1 MRYQTI
7 TEENFTVIHDT
18 ATGLYWEG
26 KSQEADSEQFCR
38 RQMDWAEFSFDY
50 IDNLNEEN
58 FGGFDDWRVPTKHEL
73 RSLVNYNTINPAFPQ
88 DVFTNL
94 LPEDYW
100 CGNSYGLREDCG
112 WVLNLGLGAATAKH
126 KSALS
131 YGVAVRGEQLPA
143 ASKRFVDNGD
153 GTITDNFLHLMW
165 IKEDTERKSYV
176 AIQEML
182 KHYEFAGYSDWRL
195 PTMHELNSIFD
206 EDFTGGSWFYDE
218 FFKHDK
224 NKPPIMQ
231 HLASN
236 LFENTYVW
244 VTNFNFGY
252 DGYYAEKTMPL
263 PYRLVRDICP
273 CDTKFQMPSS
283 GQTETFNG
291 AGKVIGI
298 HLERG
303 KTSSGETKNYI
314 IDFQTGLYYEKPATQ
329 KKYTFDE
336 VQEHIQ
342 QLNANV
348 YGGKSNWRLPTID
361 ELRFIVDY
369 SKKSPAVFKFMEP
382 YINPDFY
389 WSSEALSA
397 ERAWAIYFGYG
408 CSVPLVRSQACFC
421 IAVSGGSNNLAD
433 HSPQR
438 YKVEDGTFTDTYT
451 GLMWLREELPLMTA
465 CEAEEFLARETL
477 AGYNDWHMPEMKELS
492 TLFNRQSSDK
502 QYLDKNLFPHIYD
515 QPNMFVMARETFN
528 GMFNWGINRNFGY
541 DGYYADRLNGKYI
554 IKPVRRA

>member
-1 MRYQTI
+1 MRYQII
-7 TEENFTVIHDT
+7 TDENGSVVIHDKI
-18 ATGLYWEG
+18 TGLYWES
-26 KSQEADSEQFCR
+26 KSTNKDSEQFYR
-38 RQMDWAEFSFDY
+38 RQMDWEEFSADY
-50 IDNLNEEN
+50 ITKLNESQ

-73 RSLVNYNTINPAFPQ
+73 RSLVNYATVNPAFPQ
-88 DVFTNL
+88 DIFTNL
-94 LPEDYW
+94 LPDDYW
-100 CGNSYGLREDCG
+100 CGNGYGMRDDCG

-126 KSALS
+126 KTAMS

-153 GTITDNFLHLMW
+153 GTVTDTALHLMW

-182 KHYEFAGYSDWRL
+182 KDFSFAGYSDWRL
-195 PTMHELNSIFD
+195 PDMHELNTIFN
-206 EDFTGGSWFYDE
+206 EDYAGGSWFYDE

-231 HLASN
+231 HLAAN

-252 DGYYAEKTMPL
+252 DGYYAEKTVPL
-263 PYRLVRDICP
+263 PYRLVRSLCP
-273 CDTKFQMPSS
+273 CSVEFKMPSS
-283 GQTETFNG
+283 GQTETYSDV
-291 AGKVIGI
+291 GKIIGI
-298 HLERG
+298 DLTRG
-303 KTSSGETKNYI
+303 KTSSGETDDFI
-314 IDFQTGLYYEKPATQ
+314 IDFQTGLNYEKPTAQ
-329 KKYTFDE
+329 RKYTFAE
-336 VQEHIQ
+336 AQEHVR
-342 QLNANV
+342 QLNANHH
-348 YGGKSNWRLPTID
+348 GEKTDWRLPTID

-369 SKKSPAVFKFMEP
+369 GKKSPAVFDFMER
-382 YINPDFY
+382 YITPEFY
-389 WSSEALSA
+389 WSGEKAFDG
-397 ERAWAIYFGYG
+397 RAWAIYFGYG
-408 CSVPLVRSQACFC
+408 CAVPIDSNQACGC
-421 IAVSGGSNNLAD
+421 IAVSGGSKDL
-433 HSPQR
+433 
-438 YKVEDGTFTDTYT
+438 KVEDETFTDTYT

-465 CEAEEFLARETL
+465 QEAEDFLARETL

-492 TLFNRQSSDK
+492 TLFNRQSPER

-554 IKPVRRA
+554 IKPVRRV